1 MVIIIIVFVVVIV
14 KRKRRRRSAR
24 AQISRRRPR
33 ARAALPNKEF
43 SFDKT
48 NPLYGGSNHGMG
60 DQTLHYDG
68 RPCDESDSDTYGLQG
83 ESEYGTMS
91 GARGSD
97 ALYATPPRPPPHR
110 SHGVH
115 VGRGPAVA
123 NAAFDPLALHGQAPR
138 GTVVTLARTGDE
150 PTYTKIV
157 PRAERGAAAA
167 GESQPPPVLQPRGNS
182 GGSSGGGVAAM
193 SRSTDHHTPLPTV
206 QEVDDDSSP
215 EKPLG
220 GNDAVGIL
228 YSALISSDEGPG
240 ESDPY
245 PMATATNMKG
255 SDPTHANVQPPKLP
269 SVRGKNVLTRDDDDD
284 VWEDGPGVGRK
295 DSLLESEEETDRQVR
310 EAMEQR
316 LRSDAGAAGWFST
329 LERARR
335 AASIDDDESPPSVL
349 VDDGQAMPSTEP
361 PPPVYVEDAQKA
373 MLPSEPRPRVH
384 VEEDNEYN
392 VEDHQPPSM
401 QFEEDNDDN
410 VDDDEPRTPLSKP
423 PSVHVS

>member
-1 MVIIIIVFVVVIV
+1 
-14 KRKRRRRSAR
+14 
-24 AQISRRRPR
+24 
-33 ARAALPNKEF
+33 
-43 SFDKT
+43 
-48 NPLYGGSNHGMG
+48 MG

-91 GARGSD
+91 GARGSN

-115 VGRGPAVA
+115 VGRGTAVA

-138 GTVVTLARTGDE
+138 GTVVTLARAGDE

-157 PRAERGAAAA
+157 PRAERSAAAA

-182 GGSSGGGVAAM
+182 GGGSSGSSGGGVATM
-193 SRSTDHHTPLPTV
+193 SRNTDHHTPLPTV
-206 QEVDDDSSP
+206 QEVDDDSTP
-215 EKPLG
+215 ENPLG
-220 GNDAVGIL
+220 GNGAVGIL
-228 YSALISSDEGPG
+228 YSALMSSDEGPG
-240 ESDPY
+240 DSDPY
-245 PMATATNMKG
+245 PMATAANVKG
-255 SDPTHANVQPPKLP
+255 SHPTRANVQPPTLP
-269 SVRGKNVLTRDDDDD
+269 SVRGKNERTGDDDDD

-335 AASIDDDESPPSVL
+335 AASIDDAPNDESP
-349 VDDGQAMPSTEP
+349 Q
-361 PPPVYVEDAQKA
+361 PVHVEDAQKA
-373 MLPSEPRPRVH
+373 MLPTEPRPPVH
-384 VEEDNEYN
+384 VEEDNEYD

-401 QFEEDNDDN
+401 HIEEDNDDN